1 MPRKTDVPGYSTS
14 NPDLADFAEAARALK
29 VSPFYEGPDSVPFS
43 RMRATQVLD
52 PTSKRS
58 LNDFYLA

>member
-29 VSPFYEGPDSVPFS
+29 VSPFYE
-43 RMRATQVLD
+43 A
-52 PTSKRS
+52 PTPYRS
-58 LNDFYLA
+58 AV